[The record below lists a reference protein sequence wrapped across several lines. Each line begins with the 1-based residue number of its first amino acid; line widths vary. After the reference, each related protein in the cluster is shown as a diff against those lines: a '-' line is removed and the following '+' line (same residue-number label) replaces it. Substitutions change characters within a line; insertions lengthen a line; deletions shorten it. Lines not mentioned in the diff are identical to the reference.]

1 MRLIHYLLFIP
12 PTLLGGWYLGSKLG
26 ASFHLKDSSTR
37 KKFIFWSIILV
48 FFTINVCLLTPAAV
62 IFLYTVMFY
71 LIYDL
76 TIWIAK
82 KANAKSLIKFIKR
95 ISMGGV
101 TFILLATTYTLYGV
115 YKAKSPV
122 ITNYTISVNKEI
134 KNNGLTIML
143 LSDLHLGTG
152 SNCNT
157 IDYIVD
163 QVNKANAD
171 IFLIDGDLFDESTKE
186 EYKTCAYENL
196 GTADTTYGT
205 YYVEGNHDLLNDESR
220 KKFNENNIR
229 TLEDEVLMIDDSFY
243 LVGRKDKDH
252 VRLSLDELMTGIDH
266 DYPIILFDHR
276 PEDEEQAKNLG
287 VDLQVAGHTH
297 AGQLFPGN
305 LFVQS
310 GFKKDGDYHLIISS
324 GFGTWGTAI
333 RTSKSDEL
341 VEIFMQGKTQ

>member
-1 MRLIHYLLFIP
+1 MTPIHYLLFIP

-26 ASFHLKDSSTR
+26 ASFNLKNSTTR

-48 FFTINVCLLTPAAV
+48 FFTINVCLLTPGAV

-122 ITNYTISVNKEI
+122 ITDYTITVNKEI

-152 SNCNT
+152 SDCDT
-157 IDYIVD
+157 IDYIVEK
-163 QVNKANAD
+163 VNKTNAD
-171 IFLIDGDLFDESTKE
+171 IFLICFCKPESSLYFFKVAKSVFFFSLIVFWSRSLIVPIVIKLFF
-186 EYKTCAYENL
+186 
-196 GTADTTYGT
+196 
-205 YYVEGNHDLLNDESR
+205 LNAE
-220 KKFNENNIR
+220 F
-229 TLEDEVLMIDDSFY
+229 
-243 LVGRKDKDH
+243 
-252 VRLSLDELMTGIDH
+252 
-266 DYPIILFDHR
+266 
-276 PEDEEQAKNLG
+276 
-287 VDLQVAGHTH
+287 
-297 AGQLFPGN
+297 
-305 LFVQS
+305 
-310 GFKKDGDYHLIISS
+310 
-324 GFGTWGTAI
+324 
-333 RTSKSDEL
+333 
-341 VEIFMQGKTQ
+341 

>member
-1 MRLIHYLLFIP
+1 MLLIHYLLFIP
-12 PTLLGGWYLGSKLG
+12 PTLLGGWYLGKKLG
-26 ASFHLKDSSTR
+26 ASFHLNDSSNR
-37 KKFIFWSIILV
+37 KKVIFWAVILI

-62 IFLYTVMFY
+62 IFLYTVLLFLM
-71 LIYDL
+71 YDL
-76 TIWIAK
+76 IIWIAK
-82 KANAKSLIKFIKR
+82 KANAKTLELLIKR
-95 ISMGGV
+95 ISLGGI
-101 TFILLATTYTLYGV
+101 TFILVATTYTLYGV

-122 ITNYTISVNKEI
+122 ITNYTITVDKQI

-152 SNCNT
+152 SDCNT
-157 IDYIVD
+157 IDYIVN
-163 QVNKANAD
+163 QVNNANAD

-186 EYKTCAYENL
+186 EYKTCAYQNL
-196 GTADTTYGT
+196 GTAKTTYGT
-205 YYVEGNHDLLNDESR
+205 YYVEGNHDLLNDEAR
-220 KKFNENNIR
+220 KNFNENGIR
-229 TLEDEVLMIDDSFY
+229 TLEDEVLKIDDAFY

-252 VRLSLDELMTGIDH
+252 KRLSLDELMTGIDH

-276 PEDEEQAKNLG
+276 PEDEQQAKDLG

-310 GFKKDGDYHLIISS
+310 GFKKDENYHLIISS
-324 GFGTWGTAI
+324 GFGTWGTAV

-341 VEIFMQGKTQ
+341 VKIFMQEKDI